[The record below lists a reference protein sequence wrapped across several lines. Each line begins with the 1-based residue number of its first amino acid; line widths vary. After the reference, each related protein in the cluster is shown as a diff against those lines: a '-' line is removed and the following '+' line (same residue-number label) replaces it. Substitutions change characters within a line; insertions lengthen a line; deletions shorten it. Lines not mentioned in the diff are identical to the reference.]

1 MKCSKLQKIFD
12 KCGTPQRFA
21 KIIFK
26 LLYQFELAIPLDTD
40 TLLLPSTLQ
49 CDPQNKLYSSVNCN
63 FPAVDIQLPVETSS
77 GIINLHSTGMCY
89 RRLFVANHIP
99 EKFWFKLVPM
109 LLSSAEIFYNIL
121 LNNCVEGMTLEKM
134 ADIGEVVIGNH
145 QCKCWYWRNGVTLI
159 FEDKVLFCINGLMKC
174 GDMSD
179 GSHRYSQSVTTDKIK
194 AMQLVDESKRNQL
207 FPEDG
212 DGIEV
217 NIPDYVV
224 QSSLNGKTHA
234 SCKLSLQ
241 IQAHVFDILNE
252 VCIAFFRGDFDRG
265 IYSQRYFKQVVVCP
279 YCYGDSPVTVT
290 NSPDDEMR
298 ELQATTLHYVY
309 VRQIS
314 FVNYVIEEFENVGWY
329 GFNIWICILEA
340 QKNGFVSC
348 PNHGKLNLHCLT
360 PDLVSIFMLM
370 LTPFASY
377 V

>member
-1 MKCSKLQKIFD
+1 M
-12 KCGTPQRFA
+12 
-21 KIIFK
+21 FK
-26 LLYQFELAIPLDTD
+26 LLYQFELAIPLGTD

-49 CDPQNKLYSSVNCN
+49 CDPHNKLYSSVNCS
-63 FPAVDIQLPVETSS
+63 FPPVDISLQKNISN
-77 GIINLHSTGMCY
+77 GIINLHSTDMCY
-89 RRLFVANHIP
+89 RRLFVAKHIP
-99 EKFWFKLVPM
+99 EKFWFKLIPV

-121 LNNCVEGMTLEKM
+121 LNNCVEGMTLEKIV
-134 ADIGEVVIGNH
+134 DVGEAVIGNH
-145 QCKCWYWRNGVTLI
+145 QCKCWYWRNGITLM
-159 FEDKVLFCINGLMKC
+159 FGDKVLFCINGLMKC

-179 GSHRYSQSVTTDKIK
+179 DAHRHSQSITTDKIK

-207 FPEDG
+207 FPEGG

-224 QSSLNGKTHA
+224 QSSLNGNTHA

-241 IQAHVFDILNE
+241 IQAQVFDILNE
-252 VCIAFFRGDFDRG
+252 VCIAFFKGDIDRG

-279 YCYGDSPVTVT
+279 YCYGDSPVSVT
-290 NSPDDEMR
+290 NPPDDNEMV
-298 ELQATTLHYVY
+298 ELEATSLHYVY

-314 FVNYVIEEFENVGWY
+314 FVNYVIQEFEDVGCY

-348 PNHGKLNLHCLT
+348 PSHGKLSLRYLT

-370 LTPFASY
+370 LFCWLIISMCTY
-377 V
+377 IIIQC

>member
-1 MKCSKLQKIFD
+1 MKCSELQIIFD
-12 KCGTPQRFA
+12 KCGIPERFA
-21 KIIFK
+21 KIMFK
-26 LLYQFELAIPLDTD
+26 LLYQFELAIPLSTD
-40 TLLLPSTLQ
+40 MLLLPSTLQ
-49 CDPQNKLYSSVNCN
+49 CDPHNKLYSSVNCS
-63 FPAVDIQLPVETSS
+63 FPPVDISLQKNISN

-89 RRLFVANHIP
+89 RRLFVAKHIP
-99 EKFWFKLVPM
+99 EKFWFKLIPV

-121 LNNCVEGMTLEKM
+121 LNNCVEGMTLEKIV
-134 ADIGEVVIGNH
+134 DVGEAVIGNH
-145 QCKCWYWRNGVTLI
+145 QCKCWYWRNGITLM
-159 FEDKVLFCINGLMKC
+159 FGDKVLFCINGLMKC

-179 GSHRYSQSVTTDKIK
+179 DAHRHSQSITTDKIK

-224 QSSLNGKTHA
+224 QSSLNGNTHA

-241 IQAHVFDILNE
+241 IQAQVFDILNE
-252 VCIAFFRGDFDRG
+252 VCIAFFRGDLDRG

-290 NSPDDEMR
+290 NPPDDNEMV
-298 ELQATTLHYVY
+298 ELEASTLHYVY

-314 FVNYVIEEFENVGWY
+314 FVNYVIQEFEDVGCY

-348 PNHGKLNLHCLT
+348 PSHGKLNLRYLT
-360 PDLVSIFMLM
+360 PDLVSIFCL
-370 LTPFASY
+370 F
-377 V
+377 